1 MKKKM
6 ESLARHQQRD
16 VTSTWAI
23 RVALSLGLALTALQG
38 QAQTALQAKGPAAK
52 VIAAGQKSVAN
63 FSEIEGLIEAV
74 KQSTL
79 SSQIP
84 GRVVSL
90 NVKAGDRV
98 RAGQVLASIDD
109 RETQTGVM
117 RSQAQLKQSDAE
129 LHQLQMAL
137 KRTQDLKGQGFV
149 SSAALD
155 LAESQYKAAK
165 AGRES
170 AGAASEQAKVT
181 QSFSKVTAPYD
192 AWVLETSAQKVDLAM
207 PGKALITLY
216 APQPLRVV
224 IRWPASEKNTLPK
237 LQDIQILIG
246 SDRVKPVSMQIMPN
260 ADGVSQTIGIKLDLP
275 AVGAPANAV
284 PGQQVRVRIAG
295 SSQAKG
301 LVPSAAILRRGEIT
315 AVYVAQDNG
324 FAMKLVRLGADHGSA
339 GVEIWAGL
347 KEGELI
353 AVDAVQAGMKG
364 AHAAR

>member
-1 MKKKM
+1 
-6 ESLARHQQRD
+6 
-16 VTSTWAI
+16 
-23 RVALSLGLALTALQG
+23 
-38 QAQTALQAKGPAAK
+38 
-52 VIAAGQKSVAN
+52 
-63 FSEIEGLIEAV
+63 
-74 KQSTL
+74 
-79 SSQIP
+79 
-84 GRVVSL
+84 
-90 NVKAGDRV
+90 
-98 RAGQVLASIDD
+98 LASIDD

-117 RSQAQLKQSDAE
+117 RSQAQLQQSDAE
-129 LHQLQMAL
+129 LRQLQIAL
-137 KRTQDLKGQGFV
+137 KRTQELKTQGFV

-165 AGRES
+165 AGRDS

-192 AWVLETSAQKVDLAM
+192 AWVLETSAQTGDLAM
-207 PGKALITLY
+207 PGKPLITVY

-224 IRWPASEKNTLPK
+224 MQWPASEKNTLPK
-237 LQDIQILIG
+237 LQDIQILMGGDMI
-246 SDRVKPVSMQIMPN
+246 KPVSMQIMPN

-275 AVGAPANAV
+275 VAGAAANAV
-284 PGQQVRVRIAG
+284 PGQQVRVRMAG

-301 LVPSAAILRRGEIT
+301 LVPSTAILRRGEIT

>member
-1 MKKKM
+1 
-6 ESLARHQQRD
+6 
-16 VTSTWAI
+16 
-23 RVALSLGLALTALQG
+23 
-38 QAQTALQAKGPAAK
+38 
-52 VIAAGQKSVAN
+52 
-63 FSEIEGLIEAV
+63 
-74 KQSTL
+74 
-79 SSQIP
+79 
-84 GRVVSL
+84 
-90 NVKAGDRV
+90 
-98 RAGQVLASIDD
+98 VLASIDD

-117 RSQAQLKQSDAE
+117 RSQAQLQQSDAE
-129 LHQLQMAL
+129 LRQLQIAL
-137 KRTQDLKGQGFV
+137 KRTQDLKAQGFV

-165 AGRES
+165 AGRDS

-192 AWVLETSAQKVDLAM
+192 AWVLETSAQTGDLAM
-207 PGKALITLY
+207 PGKPLMTVY

-224 IRWPASEKNTLPK
+224 MQWPASEKNALPK
-237 LQDIQILIG
+237 LQDIQIFMG
-246 SDRVKPVSMQIMPN
+246 SETVKPVSMQIMPN

-275 AVGAPANAV
+275 VAGAAASAV
-284 PGQQVRVRIAG
+284 PGQQVRVRMTG